1 MIWHSR
7 RGGFPTY
14 HSNDIFFATILL
26 LSHQSWRQTLYLSLS
41 CLVAGV
47 CTCYSSG
54 DLCSWQG
61 KRNHHR
67 RAYWIMR
74 CWDFSNSCHVMQLFS
89 TPLVLFWGFLY
100 GGGLVWSHRALRVR
114 ARSTWSLKL
123 LVLLL
128 CDLRKKRL
136 LLLWQFFV
144 LAFNSLLSFA
154 YHMCV
159 CVCLP
164 LTLGGGCA

>member
-100 GGGLVWSHRALRVR
+100 RGGAGVKPQSLASTCSKYLKFKA
-114 ARSTWSLKL
+114 ARFTSLWPSQ
-123 LVLLL
+123 
-128 CDLRKKRL
+128 KKASAVVAV
-136 LLLWQFFV
+136 FCFSV
-144 LAFNSLLSFA
+144 
-154 YHMCV
+154 
-159 CVCLP
+159 
-164 LTLGGGCA
+164 